1 RPAVGGFGEVGR
13 PAPNGVGRPA
23 VGGFGEVGRPAP
35 NGVGRPAV
43 GGFGEVGRPAP
54 NGVGRPAP
62 SDVRRRA
69 AFSVTECLVALVLLG
84 AAVALMAQL
93 LGTAGV
99 QRRVADQHALALQET
114 ANLMER
120 LFALPY
126 SELTPERAAELRLS
140 ESVRQ
145 RLPEPQLEITI
156 KPVAGEMA
164 AKEIRVSLR
173 WLDRSG
179 GHGAPAELT
188 AWRHADR
195 RDGS

>member
-1 RPAVGGFGEVGR
+1 MTDSSGF
-13 PAPNGVGRPA
+13 GRPA

-35 NGVGRPAV
+35 NG
-43 GGFGEVGRPAP
+43 GGG
-54 NGVGRPAP
+54 PAP
-62 SDVRRRA
+62 SRVRRRA

-93 LGTAGV
+93 LATAGV

-126 SELTPERAAELRLS
+126 SELTTQRAAELQLS
-140 ESVRQ
+140 ESAQQ
-145 RLPEPQLEITI
+145 RLPDAQLKIT
-156 KPVAGEMA
+156 VHTTAGPPA
-164 AKEIRVSLR
+164 AKEIRISLR

-179 GHGAPAELT
+179 RHGAPAELT